1 MLPKIW
7 IMKYEGKMRHKKPG
21 CHYFG
26 VLLLWPQRTIV
37 WPSLFWYV
45 FCHMLPSY
53 HGCFERLKKEIMK
66 WELKI
71 FMKRDL
77 ELSNEMGTKTFW
89 WNRTWNFSSTLPRV
103 SLLLPTGGPR
113 LPSTVEYY
121 LIRNICVF
129 VYMLWPTCKVKLC
142 VKINLPLPNFINT
155 RGLAES
161 ELMSSQ
167 SNRAGKQYWQ
177 MDCVSLM
184 CCQGERYIGIS
195 QICMAESMID
205 MLPWKKSWTKL
216 IDKSSQWDD

>member
-1 MLPKIW
+1 
-7 IMKYEGKMRHKKPG
+7 
-21 CHYFG
+21 
-26 VLLLWPQRTIV
+26 
-37 WPSLFWYV
+37 
-45 FCHMLPSY
+45 
-53 HGCFERLKKEIMK
+53 MK
-66 WELKI
+66 WELEF
-71 FMKRDL
+71 FMKMDL
-77 ELSNEMGTKTFW
+77 EFSNEMGTRIFW

-155 RGLAES
+155 RGLAET

-177 MDCVSLM
+177 MDCVFLM
-184 CCQGERYIGIS
+184 CCQGERYILQS
-195 QICMAESMID
+195 VKYVWQNEWLICYRGRNHVQNVMH
-205 MLPWKKSWTKL
+205 
-216 IDKSSQWDD
+216 KSSQMVNSND